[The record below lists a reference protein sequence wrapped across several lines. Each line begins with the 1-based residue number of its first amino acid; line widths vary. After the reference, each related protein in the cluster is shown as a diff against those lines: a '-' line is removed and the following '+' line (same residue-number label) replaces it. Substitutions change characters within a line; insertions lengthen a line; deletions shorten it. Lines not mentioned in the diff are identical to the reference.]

1 MFRIL
6 CTAAA
11 VSGLVLVLLAAAA
24 GIHMLLSAPRGKRR
38 KRQPPDPDRTAR
50 YAEKLSR
57 MLQYD
62 TVSKPEYDEE
72 DMERFR
78 RFHRELRRL
87 FPLVHSRLECTQID
101 GSLLFFWKGKSN
113 DRPMVL
119 MSHQDTVPAE
129 GEWKYGPF
137 SGEIAEGS
145 VWGRGACDTKCS
157 VMGFFQAVEEL
168 LEEGYVPDQ
177 DVWLSASCTE
187 EVSGDGCPKL
197 VRHLQQ
203 KGVRP
208 FLVCDEGGGIME
220 DPIPGV
226 KGSFAMTGMMEKG
239 MANVRF
245 HASGSGGH
253 ASTPLRGMPV
263 ARTADFVHW
272 MEHHDPFRP
281 KMEKPVREMLQRLA
295 PYGILPVRYVFS
307 NLWLFGPLVARV
319 MCRLSPHA
327 AAMLQSTI
335 AFTQIEGSD
344 ANNMF
349 PNEVVLGANLRFIP
363 HQDMEESLALVERI
377 AAKYGLEM
385 EIVSAEKSTV
395 VSETEGEAW
404 ELFCAAV
411 RKTFPEAPVC
421 PYILT
426 GGTDARFYQ
435 EICPHVYRFA
445 PVVLGPEQKAG
456 IHGIDEH
463 ISADCLPGCV
473 DFYKNLIRDNRKAA
487 IEKTPEML

>member
-1 MFRIL
+1 MEACAGRRDLIRIAGMTVIL
-6 CTAAA
+6 LGLILLSLFAAA
-11 VSGLVLVLLAAAA
+11 WV
-24 GIHMLLSAPRGKRR
+24 HMCLSAPKGKRVR
-38 KRQPPDPDRTAR
+38 RPVPDKERAEIYAR
-50 YAEKLSR
+50 KLSR

-62 TVSKPEYDEE
+62 TVSKPEYNAE
-72 DMERFR
+72 DLKRFR
-78 RFHRELRRL
+78 AFQGELERL
-87 FPLVHSRLECTQID
+87 FPQVHARLECFRLD
-101 GSLLFFWKGKSN
+101 GNLLYFWKGKSH
-113 DRPMVL
+113 DRPLVL

-137 SGEIAEGS
+137 SGAIAEGS

-157 VMGFFQAVEEL
+157 VMGFLQAVEEL
-168 LEEGYVPDQ
+168 LEEGYEPEQ
-177 DVWLSASCTE
+177 DLYLSSSCTE
-187 EVSGDGCPKL
+187 EVSGDGCPKI
-197 VRHLQQ
+197 VRFL
-203 KGVRP
+203 KERGVRP

-220 DPIPGV
+220 DPVPGV
-226 KGSFAMTGMMEKG
+226 RGSFAMAGMMEKG
-239 MANVRF
+239 MANVHF
-245 HASGSGGH
+245 HASGNGGH

-272 MEHHDPFRP
+272 MEHCDPFR
-281 KMEKPVREMLQRLA
+281 KRMEKPVREMLRRLA

-307 NLWLFGPLVARV
+307 NLWLFGPLVAEV
-319 MCRLSPHA
+319 MPRLSPHA

-335 AFTQIEGSD
+335 AFTQIAGSD

-349 PNEVVLGANLRFIP
+349 PKEVILGANLRFIP
-363 HQDMEESLALVERI
+363 HQDMEETLGLVEKI

-385 EIVSAEKSTV
+385 EVVSAEPSTA

-404 ELFCAAV
+404 ELFSRVA
-411 RKTFPEAPVC
+411 RETFPEAPVC

-435 EICPHVYRFA
+435 DICPHVYRFA

-463 ISADCLPGCV
+463 ISTDCLPGCV
-473 DFYKNLIRDNRKAA
+473 DFYKNLIRANR
-487 IEKTPEML
+487 